1 MAVLKLTNSVNGAGG
16 EVLSFTPRCSIHPAM
31 SSTNDNQAQIK
42 YAFPVVAE
50 MDDKDNYDF
59 QATSN
64 ADKKK
69 DFAHE
74 FEAMPPDAT
83 DPVAVVVLVDDEGND
98 RYWGWFKILENNATG
113 QGNVKLGTRDLE
125 LFLPPIAVRFGIQF
139 VLFYL
144 FLSTL
149 NSTIFFFFC
158 CNTHLTLFSS
168 FCVALSPARPFHVL
182 ILPRHTRTHTQMPD
196 PPGDAE
202 KADEARLSVVCY
214 DLGQLPDDLFGTDE
228 SSKAPESSGESKKK
242 DEDTNKKGEKAKSS
256 GMEGDPFIEID
267 HGAPPAAPLFNPG
280 DGFDVY
286 IDAGRFLPDNTTIPK
301 VVARVMTHDLEFV
314 AMSNEKNQETA
325 VCDLTDNVFNP
336 QWKLRLEYRR
346 GKDSAEKKFDPTSTL
361 NIRVETIEELSK
373 KVEVIGYCALNVF
386 CKPGT
391 ADAPDNPSEREY
403 VLNKGAHQLPLFYGA
418 PNMKSEW
425 SVHNLEGHPH
435 VPCATLLVRIESAA
449 KSDEDETKILSVHDS
464 GVEKTQWEELGLLK
478 PFKGYKEGDYDSQ
491 RCLPTETE
499 KALYEVRRKQEAKSL
514 RDRAI
519 KAKRSDKVDKWDE
532 KTVSDEDLQKWC
544 TERTNQKPTDM
555 LHPQG
560 MVIYTA
566 EAGFDFKVVGLF
578 NIKKKKAHKQIC
590 KVIFCTNPPGAYY
603 SDPKLLEDVH
613 ATMRHDWKSGTASQ
627 KYLDDW
633 TKIRGMELTHNSTML
648 LEVKA
653 LSVKPGKKKTDPV
666 SGSWFCFV
674 IFVESDPFAYP
685 PVPSLTPA
693 LSRSSPFNNFQETL
707 VMVDV
712 GWTVMPLFDA
722 GTILSGYYQLPIY
735 QNVPPPAFVHD
746 SQTEEAEKILE
757 DCLAGKSK
765 KPYAKQIKMLEGGA
779 QVLVHLVDALMHD
792 MEANLLSTP
801 TGIYLPKGKEK
812 YYKYD
817 TKQVEKDA
825 KSDGLSKKVG
835 KKQKAAD
842 WQKKLNELFV
852 AETKIEHYD
861 LEKIA
866 KMAPPSD
873 KTEKPGKKASQ
884 KKK

>member
-1 MAVLKLTNSVNGAGG
+1 MESTAEPSTAARKAPPQRAPRVRVRVNAGIYCGLEGTISAKELKQQQERRAKTT
-16 EVLSFTPRCSIHPAM
+16 EHPASFGVRIVRRRGGIVRGM
-31 SSTNDNQAQIK
+31 DLADVVVELLVHVRAKGFGTCMVAWRNVQVIDKSGR
-42 YAFPVVAE
+42 PVTVVHSP
-50 MDDKDNYDF
+50 KRK
-59 QATSN
+59 QV
-64 ADKKK
+64 KKK
-69 DFAHE
+69 
-74 FEAMPPDAT
+74 
-83 DPVAVVVLVDDEGND
+83 G
-98 RYWGWFKILENNATG
+98 
-113 QGNVKLGTRDLE
+113 
-125 LFLPPIAVRFGIQF
+125 
-139 VLFYL
+139 
-144 FLSTL
+144 
-149 NSTIFFFFC
+149 
-158 CNTHLTLFSS
+158 
-168 FCVALSPARPFHVL
+168 
-182 ILPRHTRTHTQMPD
+182 
-196 PPGDAE
+196 
-202 KADEARLSVVCY
+202 
-214 DLGQLPDDLFGTDE
+214 
-228 SSKAPESSGESKKK
+228 
-242 DEDTNKKGEKAKSS
+242 TNKKGEKAKSS

-560 MVIYTA
+560 MVIYNA
-566 EAGFDFKVVGLF
+566 EAGPP
-578 NIKKKKAHKQIC
+578 KKSRRAK
-590 KVIFCTNPPGAYY
+590 T
-603 SDPKLLEDVH
+603 
-613 ATMRHDWKSGTASQ
+613 GT
-627 KYLDDW
+627 
-633 TKIRGMELTHNSTML
+633 G
-648 LEVKA
+648 
-653 LSVKPGKKKTDPV
+653 
-666 SGSWFCFV
+666 
-674 IFVESDPFAYP
+674 
-685 PVPSLTPA
+685 
-693 LSRSSPFNNFQETL
+693 
-707 VMVDV
+707 
-712 GWTVMPLFDA
+712 
-722 GTILSGYYQLPIY
+722 
-735 QNVPPPAFVHD
+735 
-746 SQTEEAEKILE
+746 
-757 DCLAGKSK
+757 
-765 KPYAKQIKMLEGGA
+765 
-779 QVLVHLVDALMHD
+779 
-792 MEANLLSTP
+792 
-801 TGIYLPKGKEK
+801 
-812 YYKYD
+812 
-817 TKQVEKDA
+817 
-825 KSDGLSKKVG
+825 
-835 KKQKAAD
+835 
-842 WQKKLNELFV
+842 
-852 AETKIEHYD
+852 
-861 LEKIA
+861 
-866 KMAPPSD
+866 
-873 KTEKPGKKASQ
+873 
-884 KKK
+884 